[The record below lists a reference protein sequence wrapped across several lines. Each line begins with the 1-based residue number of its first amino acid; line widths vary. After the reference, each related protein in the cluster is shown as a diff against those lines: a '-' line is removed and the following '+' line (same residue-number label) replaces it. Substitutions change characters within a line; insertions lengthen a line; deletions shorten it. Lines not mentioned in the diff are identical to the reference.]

1 MVQHPTKIQFE
12 KSPLKNKK
20 YRVFFNL
27 GKEEYYVDFGQKGYE
42 QYKDSTPLKLYSKY
56 DHGDKYRRY
65 KYLTRAE
72 GIVNGQG
79 KKTADDPRG
88 ANYWSIRYLW

>member
-1 MVQHPTKIQFE
+1 
-12 KSPLKNKK
+12 
-20 YRVFFNL
+20 
-27 GKEEYYVDFGQKGYE
+27 
-42 QYKDSTPLKLYSKY
+42 LKLYSKY